1 MGTVA
6 NRTIAPRPVFQK
18 QTPRPRGPLNFKHP
32 SRVEIVATLVA
43 TADERG
49 VSLAA
54 LSLMLDRNVTYL
66 QQFVTKGSPKRL
78 AEDDRRTLAMF
89 FGIDERRLGALD
101 PWTPEG
107 GGGQ

>member
-6 NRTIAPRPVFQK
+6 SRTIAPRTAMPK
-18 QTPRPRGPLNFKHP
+18 QPPRVRGPLNFKNP

-43 TADERG
+43 MAEERG
-49 VSLAA
+49 ASLAA
-54 LSLMLDRNVTYL
+54 LSLMLDRNVAYL

-78 AEDDRRTLAMF
+78 AEDDRRLLAMF

-101 PWTPEG
+101 PWTPYG
-107 GGGQ
+107 GG